1 MTVSGVRGEMPV
13 LIEKIL
19 PASVVSAEAFTDPA
33 DVALFP
39 EEAAAVANAV
49 DKRRREFATGRN
61 CARVALGRLGVPP
74 VPIVRGER
82 GAPVWPAG
90 IVGSITHCDGY
101 RGVAVARDR
110 DVLTVGIDAEPNEP
124 LPNGVLDSVSLAAE
138 RTRLALLDAAVP
150 GVCWDRL
157 LFSAKESVYKAWFP
171 ITGRWLGFEEADVT
185 IHPDDGGFE
194 ARLLAAPAHT
204 PVPAA
209 GPPLTGFTGRWLVS
223 RGLIATAIVVPGR

>member
-1 MTVSGVRGEMPV
+1 MTVRGVRGEMPV

-39 EEAAAVANAV
+39 EEAAAVARAV

-61 CARVALGRLGVPP
+61 CARVALSRLGVPP

-138 RTRLALLDAAVP
+138 RTRLAQLDAAVP

-185 IHPDDGGFE
+185 IHLDGGGFE
-194 ARLLAAPAHT
+194 ARLLAAPART
-204 PVPAA
+204 PVPA
-209 GPPLTGFTGRWLVS
+209 GRSPLTRFTGRWLVS